1 MLKFSDEKYYS
12 GNALYEM
19 AKIRIKQKD
28 FYEAFFTLQRA
39 IDKDFKSQ
47 RLILYKD
54 FTEGVLYLI
63 KRQGDKGVEM
73 LSSLIQKL
81 TEINAKDRKVM
92 APTVHTLTFNSLIYR
107 AYGHLFNGEYKG
119 GHKDLVDAKEYE
131 KLDKASEY
139 NEIIAKGILMA
150 EADRSYSSAH
160 ELFELSKAIFPDNK
174 DPYLLQSLNVIMK
187 CFQDSPNQW
196 IDDPERRKL
205 IMMAKEIV
213 DEAIDKNC
221 KLDSVIYY
229 YRGLLHYYL
238 H

>member
-1 MLKFSDEKYYS
+1 LVRLKCLILNRKFGENKVKAHYFIGKIYSKQKNSNDAILHFEQVLKFSEEKYYS

-73 LSSLIQKL
+73 LSWLIQKL
-81 TEINAKDRKVM
+81 VEIDAKDRKVM

-107 AYGHLFNGEYKG
+107 AYGHLFNGDYKV
-119 GHKDLVDAKEYE
+119 GHKDLVEAK
-131 KLDKASEY
+131 
-139 NEIIAKGILMA
+139 
-150 EADRSYSSAH
+150 
-160 ELFELSKAIFPDNK
+160 
-174 DPYLLQSLNVIMK
+174 
-187 CFQDSPNQW
+187 
-196 IDDPERRKL
+196 
-205 IMMAKEIV
+205 
-213 DEAIDKNC
+213 
-221 KLDSVIYY
+221 
-229 YRGLLHYYL
+229 
-238 H
+238 